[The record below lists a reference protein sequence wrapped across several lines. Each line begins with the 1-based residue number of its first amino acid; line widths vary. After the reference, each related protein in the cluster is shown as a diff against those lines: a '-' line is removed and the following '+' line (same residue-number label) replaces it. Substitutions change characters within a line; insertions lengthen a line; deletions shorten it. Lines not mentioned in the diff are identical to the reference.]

1 MTIDTKLSD
10 GALLHHARTTYQN
23 VPADLAGQL
32 SKLITI
38 ADQYPDALATRAVA
52 AVLLGLKEPTLSY
65 WACVGR
71 GLPFVKSGRRCFYR
85 LSDIKAYIEKHTFQ
99 HTGEV

>member
-1 MTIDTKLSD
+1 MYTDNKLNES
-10 GALLHHARTTYQN
+10 ALLHHARTTYKEI
-23 VPADLAGQL
+23 PAELAGQL
-32 SKLITI
+32 SKLITL
-38 ADQYPDALATRAVA
+38 ADQYPDALATRAVT